1 MCAIKNLHPF
11 NYILMPILGI
21 ISLFNSND
29 TYSYLLIDLVM
40 LINLILFHRN
50 LQWKM
55 LAIFVASLLP
65 AIGSFYISSK
75 MFGTNLDTDKS
86 ISLSV
91 RLFSLAI
98 LSYAYILHTPKE
110 ELIINLT
117 QRKILNV
124 TIGFS
129 LLAVFNAFE
138 QLRKEFRKIQL
149 SYQMRFGKRYLS
161 PTILFPLLVAAA
173 RYAHCLTIS
182 MYTRGINNERSYYAP
197 KIKYTLFDWSIL
209 IMNIIFII
217 LIHIAN
223 LKSNDLH

>member
-1 MCAIKNLHPF
+1 MYSIKKLHPF
-11 NYILMPILGI
+11 NYILLPILGI
-21 ISLFNSND
+21 IGLFNSAHI
-29 TYSYLLIDLVM
+29 YAYLLIDIAM
-40 LINLILFHRN
+40 LINLIIFHRN

-55 LAIFVASLLP
+55 LAIFVISLIP
-65 AIGSFYISSK
+65 AIVSFYISSK
-75 MFGTNLDTDKS
+75 MFGTNLDAERS
-86 ISLSV
+86 VSLST

-98 LSYAYILHTPKE
+98 LSYSYILHTPKE

-138 QLRKEFRKIQL
+138 QLSKEFRKIQL

-161 PTILFPLLVAAA
+161 PAILFPLLVSAA

-182 MYTRGINNERSYYAP
+182 MYTRGINNDRSYYSP
-197 KIKYTLFDWSIL
+197 KIKYTTFDWSIL
-209 IMNIIFII
+209 ITNLI
-217 LIHIAN
+217 LITSIYK
-223 LKSNDLH
+223 LIF